1 MIAKIATIG
10 FFDGVHLG
18 HRCLFAQLRQW
29 AEDLQ
34 QLPVVYTFPNHPK
47 ESLEGQETNMRLVT
61 TLEERECLLSK
72 EAEMRFLPFESIRQM
87 TAEAFMRRLY
97 SEGVRTILMG
107 YDHRFGSDC
116 LTDIDAYISIGES
129 VGIQVIR
136 AKELSQDSSCHVSSS
151 NIRKCLME
159 GNVER
164 ANQMLGYDYCISGVV
179 VPGNSIGRQLGF
191 PTANLSVCE
200 KKLIPKCGVYQ
211 AKVSVISQEG
221 DSAVYN
227 ALVNIGDNPTI
238 GNHNITIEAHL
249 INYSQ
254 DLYNQPL
261 EIRLQRYLRAERKF
275 SSLHELQQQIAIDLQ
290 GVIVKE

>member
-47 ESLEGQETNMRLVT
+47 ESLEGQETNMRLLT
-61 TLEERECLLSK
+61 TLEERESLLSK
-72 EAEMRFLPFESIRQM
+72 EAEMRFLPFDSIRQM
-87 TAEAFMRRLY
+87 TAEAFMRLLY
-97 SEGVRTILMG
+97 SEGVKTILMG

-136 AKELSQDSSCHVSSS
+136 AKELSQDSLCHVSSS
-151 NIRKCLME
+151 SIRKCLME

-179 VPGNSIGRQLGF
+179 VPGNSIGRQIGF
-191 PTANLSVCE
+191 PTANLSVND
-200 KKLIPKCGVYQ
+200 KKLIPKCGVYLANVMVLGQ
-211 AKVSVISQEG
+211 GDDSVT
-221 DSAVYN
+221 YK
-227 ALVNIGDNPTI
+227 ALVNIGDNPTV
-238 GNHNITIEAHL
+238 GNQRLTIEAH
-249 INYSQ
+249 IVNYSKN
-254 DLYNQPL
+254 LYGQQL
-261 EIRLQRYLRAERKF
+261 VVRLQRYIRSEHKF
-275 SSLHELQQQIAIDLQ
+275 SNLHELQQQIALDLQ
-290 GVIVKE
+290 EVIMQE